1 MDKLTQEAKQLAKGV
16 NNDTKHK
23 LNSNKGVITNKFEKL
38 KQLYNEIINLSKDEE
53 EITNIMVAN
62 TEFEVEVQ
70 ETLSVIEDV
79 LKDKF
84 RVLSIDDPMHIERR
98 FNQSDMSAGVSS
110 QRKTVKL
117 PSIEIPKFS
126 GELTEWPTFLDLF
139 EAVIDTCSDLDDVQ
153 KFTYLRGYLQGP
165 ALQAINGLT
174 LTNSDYTETLKIL
187 KDRFGNVQQIVSS
200 HVERLANLPNILS
213 DSNLTEIRKCYVE
226 IESHVGCLDSLN
238 VKSDSYSALLVP
250 MIMGKLPPQLKLAVS
265 RNLRSK
271 LWSLAALLNLINTE
285 IKARANCGE
294 CNFSQGNEFDHLDLR
309 TTSVLAFQ
317 ASKSISNQCV
327 FCLGQHWSDKCD
339 V

>member
-38 KQLYNEIINLSKDEE
+38 KQLDNEIINLSKDEE

-117 PSIEIPKFS
+117 PSIEIPKF
-126 GELTEWPTFLDLF
+126 
-139 EAVIDTCSDLDDVQ
+139 
-153 KFTYLRGYLQGP
+153 Y
-165 ALQAINGLT
+165 
-174 LTNSDYTETLKIL
+174 
-187 KDRFGNVQQIVSS
+187 
-200 HVERLANLPNILS
+200 
-213 DSNLTEIRKCYVE
+213 
-226 IESHVGCLDSLN
+226 
-238 VKSDSYSALLVP
+238 
-250 MIMGKLPPQLKLAVS
+250 
-265 RNLRSK
+265 
-271 LWSLAALLNLINTE
+271 
-285 IKARANCGE
+285 RAN
-294 CNFSQGNEFDHLDLR
+294 
-309 TTSVLAFQ
+309 
-317 ASKSISNQCV
+317 
-327 FCLGQHWSDKCD
+327 
-339 V
+339 